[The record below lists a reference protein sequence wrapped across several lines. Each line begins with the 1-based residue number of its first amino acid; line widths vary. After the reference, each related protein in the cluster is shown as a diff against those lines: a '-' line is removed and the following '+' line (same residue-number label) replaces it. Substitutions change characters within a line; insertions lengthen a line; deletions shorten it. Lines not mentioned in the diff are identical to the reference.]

1 MPGRR
6 LSFAENPMKAKQ
18 IARAVA
24 LFCPL
29 LWSAAPLTAAA
40 AEPTDAHHASGGE
53 AAGPNPMA
61 FDPDL
66 AVFSGVVFLLLV
78 AILGKYAWPA
88 IVMALDERERMIAD
102 NIAAA
107 AAKHED
113 AKRLLGDYEAKLA
126 LAAGEVRE
134 LLEEARRDAEAT
146 KNRITAEARQAADEE
161 KGRVLREIERAKDGA
176 LHELA
181 EVSANVAIDLARR
194 VVRENLTADRQSQIV
209 REALS
214 MMSPTGPSRN

>member
-1 MPGRR
+1 
-6 LSFAENPMKAKQ
+6 MKAMQ
-18 IARAVA
+18 VVRALA
-24 LFCPL
+24 LLCCVMWFAGPL
-29 LWSAAPLTAAA
+29 SAAA
-40 AEPTDAHHASGGE
+40 AEPANAHASGGDE

-146 KNRITAEARQAADEE
+146 KTRIAAEARQAADEE
-161 KGRVLREIERAKDGA
+161 KGRVLRDIERAKDSA

-181 EVSANVAIDLARR
+181 QVSADVAIDLTRR
-194 VVRENLTADRQSQIV
+194 VVGESLSTDRQNQIV

-214 MMSPTGPSRN
+214 MMSAAEPSKN